1 MIKKTEEKISKYGAD
16 SIKVLKGLEAVRK
29 RPGMYIGDTDDG
41 TGLHHM
47 VYEVVDNSIDEAL
60 AGYCKNIKIEI
71 NKDGTL
77 SVFDD
82 GRGIPVDIHKGE
94 KKSAAEVIMTQ
105 LHAGG
110 KFDHGSYKISGGL
123 HGVGVSVVNALSQK
137 LKLTI
142 YRDKKEHYIEFKDGK
157 ALSPLKVIG
166 RAGAGVDN
174 IDVPTAKKNN
184 MIVMNTPGGNSN
196 ATAEHAFALIMS
208 VLRKI
213 PFANQ
218 TTHKAQWEKKNIK
231 GTELSKKT
239 LGIVGF
245 GNVGVRLSYLVKGF
259 NMEILVSSKSLE
271 SRKKDYPHVK
281 NVSFDELISKS
292 DIISFHCK
300 AAADGKPMITKEHY
314 KKIKPTAYI
323 INAAR
328 GNIVD
333 EKDLNEA
340 LNENLIAGAAVDV
353 FSKEPAKENIL
364 FNNPKVILTPHIAAS
379 TTEAS
384 IVVAEMAANQI
395 SDFLLKGTKINTV

>member
-1 MIKKTEEKISKYGAD
+1 MP
-16 SIKVLKGLEAVRK
+16 KVLISESMSNIAQKIFEKNNIQLDVK
-29 RPGMYIGDTDDG
+29 
-41 TGLHHM
+41 TGLSEEEIIKIIPEYDGM
-47 VYEVVDNSIDEAL
+47 VVRSATKVT
-60 AGYCKNIKIEI
+60 KNII
-71 NKDGTL
+71 
-77 SVFDD
+77 
-82 GRGIPVDIHKGE
+82 
-94 KKSAAEVIMTQ
+94 SAA
-105 LHAGG
+105 
-110 KFDHGSYKISGGL
+110 
-123 HGVGVSVVNALSQK
+123 
-137 LKLTI
+137 
-142 YRDKKEHYIEFKDGK
+142 KK
-157 ALSPLKVIG
+157 LKVIG

-174 IDVPTAKKNN
+174 IDVPEAKKNN

-213 PFANQ
+213 PLANQ

-259 NMEILVSSKSLE
+259 NMEILVNSKSLE
-271 SRKKDYPHVK
+271 SRKKDYLHVK

-300 AAADGKPMITKEHY
+300 SAADGKPMITKEHY

>member
-1 MIKKTEEKISKYGAD
+1 MP
-16 SIKVLKGLEAVRK
+16 KVLISDSMSNIAQKIFEKNNIQFDVK
-29 RPGMYIGDTDDG
+29 
-41 TGLHHM
+41 TGLSEEEIIKIIPEYDGM
-47 VYEVVDNSIDEAL
+47 VVRSATKVT
-60 AGYCKNIKIEI
+60 KNII
-71 NKDGTL
+71 L
-77 SVFDD
+77 AA
-82 GRGIPVDIHKGE
+82 
-94 KKSAAEVIMTQ
+94 KK
-105 LHAGG
+105 
-110 KFDHGSYKISGGL
+110 
-123 HGVGVSVVNALSQK
+123 
-137 LKLTI
+137 
-142 YRDKKEHYIEFKDGK
+142 
-157 ALSPLKVIG
+157 LKVIG

-174 IDVPTAKKNN
+174 IDVSTAKKNN

-245 GNVGVRLSYLVKGF
+245 GNVGVRLSNLVKGF

-364 FNNPKVILTPHIAAS
+364 FNNPKIILTPHIAAS

>member
-1 MIKKTEEKISKYGAD
+1 MP
-16 SIKVLKGLEAVRK
+16 KVLISDSMSNIAQKIFEKNNIQFDVK
-29 RPGMYIGDTDDG
+29 
-41 TGLHHM
+41 TGLSEEEIIKIIPEYDGM
-47 VYEVVDNSIDEAL
+47 VVRSATKVT
-60 AGYCKNIKIEI
+60 KNII
-71 NKDGTL
+71 
-77 SVFDD
+77 
-82 GRGIPVDIHKGE
+82 
-94 KKSAAEVIMTQ
+94 SAA
-105 LHAGG
+105 
-110 KFDHGSYKISGGL
+110 
-123 HGVGVSVVNALSQK
+123 
-137 LKLTI
+137 
-142 YRDKKEHYIEFKDGK
+142 KK
-157 ALSPLKVIG
+157 LKVIG

-239 LGIVGF
+239 LGIIGF

-259 NMEILVSSKSLE
+259 NMEILVNSKSLE

-300 AAADGKPMITKEHY
+300 TAADGKPMITKEHY

-328 GNIVD
+328 GDIVD

-384 IVVAEMAANQI
+384 IVVAEMVANQI
-395 SDFLLKGTKINTV
+395 SNFLLKGTKINTV

>member
-1 MIKKTEEKISKYGAD
+1 MP
-16 SIKVLKGLEAVRK
+16 KVLISDSMSNIAQKVFEKNNIQFDVKIGLSEEEIIKIIPEYDGMVVRSATK
-29 RPGMYIGDTDDG
+29 VT
-41 TGLHHM
+41 
-47 VYEVVDNSIDEAL
+47 
-60 AGYCKNIKIEI
+60 KNII
-71 NKDGTL
+71 
-77 SVFDD
+77 
-82 GRGIPVDIHKGE
+82 
-94 KKSAAEVIMTQ
+94 SAA
-105 LHAGG
+105 
-110 KFDHGSYKISGGL
+110 
-123 HGVGVSVVNALSQK
+123 
-137 LKLTI
+137 
-142 YRDKKEHYIEFKDGK
+142 KK
-157 ALSPLKVIG
+157 LKVIG

-196 ATAEHAFALIMS
+196 ATAEHTFALIMS
-208 VLRKI
+208 LLRKI

-231 GTELSKKT
+231 GTELSNKT
-239 LGIVGF
+239 LGIIGF
-245 GNVGVRLSYLVKGF
+245 GNVGVRLSNLVKGF

-271 SRKKDYPHVK
+271 SRRKDYPHVK

-314 KKIKPTAYI
+314 KKIKSTAYI

-384 IVVAEMAANQI
+384 IVVAEMVANQI
-395 SDFLLKGTKINTV
+395 SDFLLKGIKINTV

>member
-1 MIKKTEEKISKYGAD
+1 MP
-16 SIKVLKGLEAVRK
+16 KVLISDSMSNIAQKIFEKNNIQFDVK
-29 RPGMYIGDTDDG
+29 
-41 TGLHHM
+41 TGLPEEEIIKIIPEYDGM
-47 VYEVVDNSIDEAL
+47 VVRSATKVT
-60 AGYCKNIKIEI
+60 KNII
-71 NKDGTL
+71 
-77 SVFDD
+77 
-82 GRGIPVDIHKGE
+82 
-94 KKSAAEVIMTQ
+94 SAA
-105 LHAGG
+105 
-110 KFDHGSYKISGGL
+110 
-123 HGVGVSVVNALSQK
+123 
-137 LKLTI
+137 
-142 YRDKKEHYIEFKDGK
+142 KK
-157 ALSPLKVIG
+157 LKVIG

-174 IDVPTAKKNN
+174 IDVITAKKNN

-259 NMEILVSSKSLE
+259 NMEILVNSKSLE

-281 NVSFDELISKS
+281 NVSFDELLSKS

-300 AAADGKPMITKEHY
+300 TAADGKPMITKEHY